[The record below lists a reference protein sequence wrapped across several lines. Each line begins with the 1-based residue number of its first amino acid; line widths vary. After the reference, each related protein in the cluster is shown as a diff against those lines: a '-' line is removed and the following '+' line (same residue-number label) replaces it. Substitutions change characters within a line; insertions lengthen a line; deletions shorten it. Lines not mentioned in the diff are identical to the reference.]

1 METFFIFFK
10 LLKFIYFVFVQKQR
24 LWKQF
29 LFCRCNCLKMFLRE
43 RWGCTAQW
51 NIVFLFFFLH
61 SENFIPNVFD
71 ERFSNANVIMPKQI
85 LLRPF
90 KITKFRKI
98 VSFFIEL
105 VVPTLPH
112 PLCEKRDPNKVA
124 RGERD
129 GARVILFS
137 RDPLA
142 APIVNLFPRA
152 AVTEATDTFPRHCRL
167 SFGPVVANIFRVKI
181 F

>member
-1 METFFIFFK
+1 M
-10 LLKFIYFVFVQKQR
+10 L
-24 LWKQF
+24 
-29 LFCRCNCLKMFLRE
+29 
-43 RWGCTAQW
+43 
-51 NIVFLFFFLH
+51 
-61 SENFIPNVFD
+61 
-71 ERFSNANVIMPKQI
+71 KQI
-85 LLRPF
+85 LSQPF

-98 VSFFIEL
+98 VFFFVE
-105 VVPTLPH
+105 VVAPTLPH
-112 PLCEKRDPNKVA
+112 PLCEKHDPNKVA
-124 RGERD
+124 RGKRN

-152 AVTEATDTFPRHCRL
+152 AAAEATDTFPRQRRL